1 MAVLDPGMANIRTE
15 AEAAGTPMTP
25 EMIELARNTERMQNP
40 PSGDPDACASA
51 RTGPRLLIAL
61 LAAVMPGIAAA
72 ILGMR

>member
-40 PSGDPDACASA
+40 PSGDPGARANA

-61 LAAVMPGIAAA
+61 LAAVVLGIAAA
-72 ILGMR
+72 FIGMR